1 MPAAFLDVDR
11 SDLQGA
17 FMNMQRLI
25 SRSIPLTTALLMAA
39 APTLSAQWDRDRS
52 SDPQGRRLFDWTGRV
67 DREIQIVMRGDNVWT
82 RDVRGNENERSRTR
96 TAGELPRRDGQ
107 VTVRL
112 TDGRGDV
119 DVIQQPS
126 SRNSYT
132 TVVRIRDRSS
142 GADRYR
148 LSAYWQATDDGYGRG
163 NHGGYGRGN
172 GDGIPSRDRDDRG
185 GWGNGRGND
194 DGYGSRTALRWTGSV
209 DGELEIRLQGGRVEY
224 RTLSGNQ
231 VRNVRADVAQGI
243 PRRATELVL
252 SRSSGRGNVYI
263 VQQPSERNGYS
274 AVIRVRDPQG
284 GYGNYDFELSWR

>member
-1 MPAAFLDVDR
+1 
-11 SDLQGA
+11 
-17 FMNMQRLI
+17 MNMQRLI
-25 SRSIPLTTALLMAA
+25 SRSIPLTAALLLAA
-39 APTLSAQWDRDRS
+39 ASTLSAQWDRDRN
-52 SDPQGRRLFDWTGRV
+52 SDPQGRRLFDWAGRV

-96 TAGELPRRDGQ
+96 TVGELPRRDGQ

-112 TDGRGDV
+112 ADGRGDV

-148 LSAYWQATDDGYGRG
+148 LSAYWQATDDGYG
-163 NHGGYGRGN
+163 NA
-172 GDGIPSRDRDDRG
+172 
-185 GWGNGRGND
+185 
-194 DGYGSRTALRWTGSV
+194 SRTALRWTGSV
-209 DGELEIRLQGGRVEY
+209 DGELEIRLQGGRIDY

-231 VRNVRADVAQGI
+231 VRNVRADVGQGI
-243 PRRATELVL
+243 PRRATELVV
-252 SRSSGRGNVYI
+252 SRSSGRGSVYI
-263 VQQPSERNGYS
+263 VQQPTERNGYS

-284 GYGNYDFELSWR
+284 GYGSYDFELAWR